1 MVEVRGVFG
10 RTAVSSIT
18 MRSTLVTIL
27 FFSFTN
33 VLLSQS
39 TDTTNLDTLN
49 IQIVTTDSA
58 TFSILNPLG
67 IEFTS
72 NGPDVFWIPIPT
84 CSCLNLK
91 NDKFFLEND
100 SIPYNGSC
108 VVASTYGSGYYP
120 YQYSKYNT
128 EHLSGKFYP
137 SNFMFCWESCY
148 IKIIS
153 NYKDGKR
160 NGNREYYDKSGK
172 LIKTEVYDNG
182 VLIKTIYP

>member
-1 MVEVRGVFG
+1 
-10 RTAVSSIT
+10 

-27 FFSFTN
+27 FCSLTN

-39 TDTTNLDTLN
+39 TDTTNLDTIN
-49 IQIVTTDSA
+49 IHIVTTDSVD
-58 TFSILNPLG
+58 FSISNPLG

-72 NGPDVFWIPIPT
+72 SGPDVFWTPIPT

-100 SIPYNGSC
+100 SIPYSGSC
-108 VVASTYGSGYYP
+108 VVTNMYGSGYYL
-120 YQYSKYNT
+120 YQYSKYSA
-128 EHLSGKFYP
+128 EHFGGKLYL
-137 SNFMFCWESCY
+137 SNFIFCEGPCY

-153 NYKDGKR
+153 NYNDGKR

-182 VLIKTIYP
+182 VLIKTIYQ